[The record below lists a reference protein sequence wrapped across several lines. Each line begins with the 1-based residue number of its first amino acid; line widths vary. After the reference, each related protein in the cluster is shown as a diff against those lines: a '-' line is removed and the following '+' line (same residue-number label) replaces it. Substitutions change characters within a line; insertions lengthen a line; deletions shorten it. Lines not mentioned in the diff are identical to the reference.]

1 MRRIKTDGWVESES
15 LWAFRT
21 LGNSRESFWVTISF
35 MGVL

>member
-1 MRRIKTDGWVESES
+1 MRRIKTDCWAEYEN

-21 LGNSRESFWVTISF
+21 LGNSRESFWITISF

>member
-1 MRRIKTDGWVESES
+1 MRRIKTDCWAENDD

-21 LGNSRESFWVTISF
+21 LGNSREYFWRTISF